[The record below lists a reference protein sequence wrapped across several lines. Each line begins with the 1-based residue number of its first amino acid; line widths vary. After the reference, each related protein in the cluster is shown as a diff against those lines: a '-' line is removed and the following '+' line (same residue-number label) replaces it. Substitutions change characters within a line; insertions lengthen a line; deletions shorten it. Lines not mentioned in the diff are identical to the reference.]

1 MHRPLV
7 ATLLGC
13 ALALAG
19 CVHHHEHARNP
30 GPQAHKTHKGGPPPW
45 APAHGYR
52 HKHRDGADL
61 RFDGQLGVYVVI
73 GQPHLYFHSGHYFRL
88 AGSHWE
94 RCGDWRKGH
103 WKRVDTHSVPKGLVK
118 QYKQKGPKHGKGHG
132 KKKGHG
138 PAKHGPF

>member
-1 MHRPLV
+1 MHRALV

-13 ALALAG
+13 TLALAG
-19 CVHHHEHARNP
+19 CVHHHDH
-30 GPQAHKTHKGGPPPW
+30 GHHGKKAHKAHGGGPPPW

-52 HKHRDGADL
+52 HKHAHGTDL
-61 RFDGQLGVYVVI
+61 HFDARLGVYLVV
-73 GQPHLYFHSGHYFRL
+73 GHPHVFFHDGHYFRR

-94 RCGDWRKGH
+94 RCGDWRKAR
-103 WKRVDTHSVPKGLVK
+103 WKRVDAHVVPGGLVK
-118 QYKQKGPKHGKGHG
+118 HYEPKGPKHGKGHG